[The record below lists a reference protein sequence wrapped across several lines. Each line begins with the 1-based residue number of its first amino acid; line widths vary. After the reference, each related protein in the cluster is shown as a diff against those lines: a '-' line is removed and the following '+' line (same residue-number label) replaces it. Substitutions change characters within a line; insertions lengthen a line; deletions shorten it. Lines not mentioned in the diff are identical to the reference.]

1 LILLDFSQT
10 AIAAISAGSNH
21 FGSALTEDAARH
33 MILNMLQSYKK
44 KFTGKYGELMI
55 CCDGPNNW
63 RRDVFPYYKAKRREN
78 KAKAESPI
86 DWEMVYRV
94 MNQTI
99 SDLDEFF
106 PYKVIQIVGAEGD
119 DVIAVMAKYFAE
131 NEMIQEGIDEVP
143 QNTLIISSDHDYKQL
158 QVYGNVTQWS
168 YLTKEFVRTKD
179 PIGDLHTKLL
189 KGDAGDGV
197 PNAFS
202 DDDVF
207 VTDKRQTPAT
217 EKRCT
222 PILEQLQAGVKPER
236 ISRNVARNNK
246 LMNLLD
252 QIPEDLVNKILDRYH
267 SAPTNNNM
275 MTYFIKHRMKNLMD
289 NIQNF

>member
-1 LILLDFSQT
+1 MILLDFSQT
-10 AIAAISAGSNH
+10 AIAAITAGSNH

-33 MILNMLQSYKK
+33 MILNMIQSYKK
-44 KFTGKYGELMI
+44 KFHQKYGSFVI

-63 RRDVFPYYKAKRREN
+63 RRDVYPYYKAKRREN

-86 DWEMVYRV
+86 DWEMVYSV

-99 SDLDEFF
+99 SDLYEFF
-106 PYKVIQIVGAEGD
+106 PYKVVQVPGAEGD
-119 DVIAVMAKYFAE
+119 DVIAVLSKYYAN
-131 NEMIQEGIDEVP
+131 NEFILEGIDEIP
-143 QNTLIISSDHDYKQL
+143 QNTLIISSDHDFKQL
-158 QVYGNVTQWS
+158 QSYGNVQQWS

-189 KGDAGDGV
+189 RGDAGDGV

-217 EKRCT
+217 EKRCA

-236 ISRNVARNNK
+236 ISANLSRNNK
-246 LMNLLD
+246 MMNLLD
-252 QIPEDLVNKILDRYH
+252 QIPEDVVNRILERFH
-267 SAPTNNNM
+267 GAPTDNKM
-275 MTYFIKHRMKNLMD
+275 MSYFIRHGMKNLME
-289 NIQNF
+289 NIGNF